1 MNSEK
6 QTVETKDSVLVELKR
21 LCYNN
26 RKFITKITLEKE
38 RFEEL
43 RWDIYEWDKLWN
55 NLRDNYTFDKV
66 TIYGIE
72 ITHD

>member
-1 MNSEK
+1 ME
-6 QTVETKDSVLVELKR
+6 VKDSVLVELKR

-26 RKFITKITLEKE
+26 RKLITKIVLEKE

-43 RWDIYEWDKLWN
+43 RWDMYEFD
-55 NLRDNYTFDKV
+55 RTFNILNKDYNFEKV

>member
-1 MNSEK
+1 ME
-6 QTVETKDSVLVELKR
+6 VKDSVLVELKR
-21 LCYNN
+21 LCHAN
-26 RKFITKITLEKE
+26 RKFIKKIVLEKE

-43 RWDIYEWDKLWN
+43 RWDMYEFDRMWN
-55 NLRDNYTFDKV
+55 ILNKDYNFDKV